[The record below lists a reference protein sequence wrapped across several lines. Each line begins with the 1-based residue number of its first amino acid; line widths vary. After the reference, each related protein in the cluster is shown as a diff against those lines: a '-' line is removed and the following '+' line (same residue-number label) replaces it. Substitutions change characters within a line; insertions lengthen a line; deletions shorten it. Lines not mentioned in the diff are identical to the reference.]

1 MNLFHKKS
9 SQNEKQAYKKKKKTK
24 KVHQKSVQSKKRK
37 SIMAMQEEI
46 QSNHLLMWLHQ
57 STLRILVMLNH
68 FLKCNMLP
76 RPVLNENVAC
86 VQEKVFFFPESL
98 FGEIDMRRVS
108 CSSQHWGRP
117 HRVTQRM
124 AFVCLCVC
132 VGEWCTTE
140 GYRATPTHQSHN
152 HTLTINRGRKRK
164 TSHGYIK
171 NNLAYAQHTDRNA
184 TRMKSV
190 CWGPCKI

>member
-9 SQNEKQAYKKKKKTK
+9 SQNEKQAYKKKQKTK
-24 KVHQKSVQSKKRK
+24 KVHQKSVQSKKR
-37 SIMAMQEEI
+37 STMAMQEEI

-108 CSSQHWGRP
+108 CSSQH
-117 HRVTQRM
+117 
-124 AFVCLCVC
+124 
-132 VGEWCTTE
+132 
-140 GYRATPTHQSHN
+140 
-152 HTLTINRGRKRK
+152 
-164 TSHGYIK
+164 
-171 NNLAYAQHTDRNA
+171 
-184 TRMKSV
+184 
-190 CWGPCKI
+190 

>member
-9 SQNEKQAYKKKKKTK
+9 SQNEKQAYKKKKKLEKCTR
-24 KVHQKSVQSKKRK
+24 KVSNRKKRK

-86 VQEKVFFFPESL
+86 VQEKVFFFS
-98 FGEIDMRRVS
+98 
-108 CSSQHWGRP
+108 
-117 HRVTQRM
+117 
-124 AFVCLCVC
+124 
-132 VGEWCTTE
+132 
-140 GYRATPTHQSHN
+140 
-152 HTLTINRGRKRK
+152 
-164 TSHGYIK
+164 
-171 NNLAYAQHTDRNA
+171 
-184 TRMKSV
+184 
-190 CWGPCKI
+190 